1 MIASF
6 FLVSADL
13 IASLIRRFAS
23 SSADPSA
30 ASADFLRYYTPRK
43 KAMTAP
49 TKKEMMM
56 PMTKGM
62 IPIVLIWEQALL
74 YAIFNVRNPPCKT
87 KKPGRAG
94 IGIRKADRIFIR

>member
-1 MIASF
+1 
-6 FLVSADL
+6 
-13 IASLIRRFAS
+13 
-23 SSADPSA
+23 
-30 ASADFLRYYTPRK
+30 
-43 KAMTAP
+43 
-49 TKKEMMM
+49 M

-62 IPIVLIWEQALL
+62 IQIVLIWEQALL